1 MSTFQLNVKSINEAE
16 SEIKFIIITLSEIQN
31 QLNSQISR
39 LDSCFVCSANYE
51 VKNKLSSVSSNQIAS
66 VSDNLSQLINTLEE
80 ISETAGKYEKKAAS
94 DTLISDIIKLVS
106 QMLDEFFIDEHYN
119 TFDWTLGTTVLDF
132 LSKQFGGFSNTV
144 DFLKKY
150 QKYFSPEVL
159 KLAKGFGALGTAS
172 SIFSSL
178 IQNSERLAS
187 DGRMSNR
194 DLVKLSADTV
204 VDVGVDAV
212 GDFISGAAGKF
223 VTGAILGGSCGT
235 LAPLAPIAGVVV
247 AGSVSVL
254 YDNTIKEPLSEG
266 LKYITENTIDFV
278 ADNHVLEKYV
288 DMKVNTV
295 ETGGEIIKTAINKG
309 GDGIQ
314 SFASNVG
321 HAVFGDGYDNVD
333 KGIDYVQQT
342 ITSGV
347 DATVNGARNVGNAI
361 KGIVGSMF
369 SN

>member
-1 MSTFQLNVKSINEAE
+1 MSTFQLKVKSINEAE

-39 LDSCFVCSANYE
+39 LDSCFVCNANYE
-51 VKNKLSSVSSNQIAS
+51 VKNKLSSVSLNQIAS
-66 VSDNLSQLINTLEE
+66 ISDNLSQLINTLEE
-80 ISETAGKYEKKAAS
+80 ISETADKYEKKAAS
-94 DTLISDIIKLVS
+94 DTLISDIIKRVS
-106 QMLDEFFIDEHYN
+106 QMLDEFFIDEPYN
-119 TFDWTLGTTVLDF
+119 SFDWTLGTTVLDF
-132 LSKQFGGFSNTV
+132 LSKQFGGFSNTF
-144 DFLKKY
+144 DILGECID
-150 QKYFSPEVL
+150 FSPKVL
-159 KLAKGFGALGTAS
+159 NLAKAAGVVGS
-172 SIFSSL
+172 SISVLSSF
-178 IQNSERLAS
+178 IQDAERLAS

-194 DLVKLSADTV
+194 DLVKLYADTSL
-204 VDVGVDAV
+204 DVGLEVA
-212 GDFISGAAGKF
+212 GGAISGAVGGF
-223 VTGAILGGSCGT
+223 VTGAVICCSGG
-235 LAPLAPIAGVVV
+235 ALAPIAPAVGVI
-247 AGSVSVL
+247 AGTATSVF
-254 YDNTIKEPLSEG
+254 YDEVIKEPLSEG

-333 KGIDYVQQT
+333 KGIDYAQQVF
-342 ITSGV
+342 TSGV

>member
-31 QLNSQISR
+31 QLSSQISR
-39 LDSCFVCSANYE
+39 LDSCFICNANYE
-51 VKNKLSSVSSNQIAS
+51 VKNKLSSISLNQIAS
-66 VSDNLSQLINTLEE
+66 ISDNLSQLINTLEE
-80 ISETAGKYEKKAAS
+80 ISETADKYENKAAS

-106 QMLDEFFIDEHYN
+106 QMLDEFFINEHYN
-119 TFDWTLGTTVLDF
+119 TFDWTLSTTILDL
-132 LSKQFGGFSNTV
+132 LSTICGKFSNPFDV
-144 DFLKKY
+144 LGEYIDFNPK
-150 QKYFSPEVL
+150 VL
-159 KLAKGFGALGTAS
+159 KLAEAAGVVGS
-172 SIFSSL
+172 SMSVLSSF
-178 IQNSERLAS
+178 IQDAERLAS

-194 DLVKLSADTV
+194 DLVKLYADTSL
-204 VDVGVDAV
+204 DVGLEVA
-212 GDFISGAAGKF
+212 GDFISGTVGGI
-223 VTGAILGGSCGT
+223 VTGAVTYFSGG
-235 LAPLAPIAGVVV
+235 ALAPIAPALGVTVGT
-247 AGSVSVL
+247 ATSVF
-254 YDNTIKEPLSEG
+254 YDEVIKEPLSEG
-266 LKYITENTIDFV
+266 LKYIAENTIDFV

-333 KGIDYVQQT
+333 KGIDYAQQVLT
-342 ITSGV
+342 NGV
-347 DATVNGARNVGNAI
+347 DATVNGARNFGNAI
-361 KGIVGSMF
+361 KGFVGSIF